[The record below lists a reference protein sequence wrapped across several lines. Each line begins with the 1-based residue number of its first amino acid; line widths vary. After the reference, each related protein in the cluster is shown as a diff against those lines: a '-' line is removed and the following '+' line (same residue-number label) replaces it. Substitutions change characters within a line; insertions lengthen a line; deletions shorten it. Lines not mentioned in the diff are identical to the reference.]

1 MRTAA
6 AVDLQHVRDDRKRQ
20 FSFIN
25 LFSLVSRLDIFGQRV
40 SRAWMKNSPSKHVK
54 EMGFLLCERQKRL
67 IGAID
72 EATVSTIE
80 NDEAFFDIFSRIPRD
95 DYR

>member
-1 MRTAA
+1 
-6 AVDLQHVRDDRKRQ
+6 
-20 FSFIN
+20 
-25 LFSLVSRLDIFGQRV
+25 
-40 SRAWMKNSPSKHVK
+40 
-54 EMGFLLCERQKRL
+54 MGFLLCERQKRL

>member
-1 MRTAA
+1 
-6 AVDLQHVRDDRKRQ
+6 
-20 FSFIN
+20 
-25 LFSLVSRLDIFGQRV
+25 
-40 SRAWMKNSPSKHVK
+40 
-54 EMGFLLCERQKRL
+54 MGFLLCERQKRL

-95 DYR
+95 YR